1 MKKILIVCAVA
12 LLNGCALL
20 DSYLMKYDPNEYQ
33 QISDIRT
40 TASISKTQCDNPLI
54 SESNATVIS
63 NKTLAFVQFTQYL
76 PHNDKVK
83 AASIELD
90 KMAQGLKDQ
99 YAKSSKVSPL
109 FCKLKF
115 SGIESSAETIQRV
128 VGDKPR

>member
-1 MKKILIVCAVA
+1 MKKFVLVCAVA
-12 LLNGCALL
+12 LLSGCTLL
-20 DSYLMKYDPNEYQ
+20 DAYLMKYDSNEYQ

-40 TASISKTQCDNPLI
+40 TASIAKTQCDNPLI

-63 NKTLAFVQFTQYL
+63 NKTLAFVQFTQYQ

-83 AASIELD
+83 AASVELD

-99 YAKSSKVSPL
+99 YSKSSKVSPL

>member
-1 MKKILIVCAVA
+1 MKKFVLVCAVA
-12 LLNGCALL
+12 LLSGCTLL
-20 DSYLMKYDPNEYQ
+20 DAYLMKYDSNEYQ

-40 TASISKTQCDNPLI
+40 TASIAKTQCDNPLI

-63 NKTLAFVQFTQYL
+63 NKTLAFVQFTQYQ

-83 AASIELD
+83 AASVELD

-99 YAKSSKVSPL
+99 YSKSSKVSPV

-115 SGIESSAETIQRV
+115 GGIESSAETIQRV

>member
-1 MKKILIVCAVA
+1 MKKFVLVSAVA
-12 LLNGCALL
+12 LLSGCTLL
-20 DSYLMKYDPNEYQ
+20 DAYLMKYDPNEYQ

-40 TASISKTQCDNPLI
+40 TASIAKTQCDNPLMSI
-54 SESNATVIS
+54 SNATVIS

-83 AASIELD
+83 SASIELD
-90 KMAQGLKDQ
+90 KMAQGLKEQ
-99 YAKSSKVSPL
+99 YIKSDKVSPM

-115 SGIESSAETIQRV
+115 SGIETSAETIQRV